1 MIMEREH
8 VLVALVED
16 EPGVMQRI
24 SGMFTRR
31 HFNIDTISVG
41 HTEKEGLSRITITF
55 LGDDKKAEQIIKQ
68 LNKIIEVV
76 KVTRMES
83 DSIQRELALIKIST
97 PDENARR
104 EIVQYANIFRAKIVD
119 VGKDSMIVEV
129 TGNGSK
135 VDAFVKLVNPFGVK
149 ELAITGVTAMSRG
162 SKPQENSK

>member
-1 MIMEREH
+1 MEREH

-41 HTEKEGLSRITITF
+41 HTEKKGISRITITF
-55 LGDDKKAEQIIKQ
+55 WGDDKKAEQIVKQ

-76 KVTRMES
+76 KVMRME
-83 DSIQRELALIKIST
+83 DGSIQRELALVKVHA
-97 PDENARR
+97 PDEASRR
-104 EIVQYANIFRAKIVD
+104 EVVQYANIFRAKIVD
-119 VGKDSMIVEV
+119 VSRDSMIVEV

-135 VDAFVKLVNPFGVK
+135 VDAFVNLVNPFGIK

-162 SKPQENSK
+162 SKSPE

>member
-1 MIMEREH
+1 MEREH

-41 HTEKEGLSRITITF
+41 HTEKNGLSRMTITF
-55 LGDDKKAEQIIKQ
+55 WGDDKKAEQIIKQ

-76 KVTRMES
+76 KVTKMES
-83 DSIQRELALIKIST
+83 DSIQRELALIKINT
-97 PDENARR
+97 PDENSRR

-129 TGNGSK
+129 TGNGGK

-162 SKPQENSK
+162 SKPQENNN

>member
-1 MIMEREH
+1 MEREH

-41 HTEKEGLSRITITF
+41 HTEKKGISRITITF
-55 LGDDKKAEQIIKQ
+55 RGDESKAEQIVKQ

-76 KVTRMES
+76 KIMRME
-83 DSIQRELALIKIST
+83 DSAILRELALVKINT
-97 PDENARR
+97 PDEDSRR
-104 EIVQYANIFRAKIVD
+104 EVVQYSNIFRAKIVD
-119 VGKDSMIVEV
+119 VAKESMIVEV
-129 TGNGSK
+129 TGNRSK
-135 VDAFVKLVNPFGVK
+135 VDAFVNLVRPFGIK

-162 SKPQENSK
+162 SRQVEKER

>member
-1 MIMEREH
+1 MEREH

-41 HTEKEGLSRITITF
+41 HTEKKGLSRMTITF
-55 LGDDKKAEQIIKQ
+55 WGDDKKAEQIVKQ

-76 KVTRMES
+76 KVTRMEN
-83 DSIQRELALIKIST
+83 DAIHRELALIKLNT
-97 PDENARR
+97 PDENSRR
-104 EIVQYANIFRAKIVD
+104 EVVQYVNIFRAKIVD

-135 VDAFVKLVNPFGVK
+135 IDAFVKLVNPFGVR

-162 SKPQENSK
+162 SKSQGAEK

>member
-1 MIMEREH
+1 MEKEH

-41 HTEKEGLSRITITF
+41 HTEKTGISRMTITF

-68 LNKIIEVV
+68 LNKIIEVI
-76 KVTRMES
+76 KVTRME
-83 DSIQRELALIKIST
+83 DVSIQRELALVKLNT
-97 PDENARR
+97 PDENSRR
-104 EIVQYANIFRAKIVD
+104 EVVQYANIFRAKIVD
-119 VGKDSMIVEV
+119 VSKDSMIVEV
-129 TGNGSK
+129 TGNGNK
-135 VDAFVKLVNPFGVK
+135 VDAFVKLVNPFGIK

-162 SKPQENSK
+162 SNSQGKER

>member
-1 MIMEREH
+1 MEREH

-41 HTEKEGLSRITITF
+41 HTEKEGQSRTTITF
-55 LGDDKKAEQIIKQ
+55 WGDDKKAEQIIKQ

-76 KVTRMES
+76 KVTKMER
-83 DSIQRELALIKIST
+83 DSIQRELALIKLNT
-97 PDENARR
+97 PDENSRR
-104 EIVQYANIFRAKIVD
+104 EIVQYADIFRGKIVD

-135 VDAFVKLVNPFGVK
+135 VDAFVKLVSPFGIK

-162 SKPQENSK
+162 SKPQENGN